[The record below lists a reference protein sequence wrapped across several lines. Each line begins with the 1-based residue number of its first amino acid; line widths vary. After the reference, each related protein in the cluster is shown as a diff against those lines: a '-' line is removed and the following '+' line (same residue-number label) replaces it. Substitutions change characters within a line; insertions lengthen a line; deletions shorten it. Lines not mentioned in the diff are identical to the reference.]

1 MSKIISLANQKGGVG
16 KTTTSINLAAALAK
30 QGERVLLIDA
40 DPQANTSS
48 GLGIEIRELDSTI
61 YECLVNGIDP
71 HQAIVATSMKNLSVI
86 PSHIDLVGAEI
97 EMLNMEHREQL
108 LKNII
113 AKVRDEY
120 DYILIDCSPSLGLIT
135 VNALTASDSVIIPVQ
150 CEFFALEGIA
160 KLLNTIKIIKSKLNP
175 ALKIEGFLLTMFDNR
190 LRLSN
195 QVYEEVKRHF
205 GNLVY
210 KSLRGLKVY
219 MKKTGLGRGLDA
231 LIDTSHVDTNGG
243 SSISEI
249 EISAIVANPDQPRR
263 SFDEEALQELSDS
276 IREHGV
282 ISPITLRDNGDGTY
296 MIIAGERR
304 FRASKMAGLERIPAY
319 IRTAKDEQVMEWA
332 LIENIQREDL
342 DAIEIALAYQRLM
355 DDYELTQER
364 MAERVGKKRATVAN
378 YLRLLKLPAEIQV
391 GIKEKKIEMG
401 HARAI
406 LASPSAEHQL
416 ALYQRIL
423 REGLSVR
430 KVEELAQE
438 DKGAAKPKKEK
449 SANPYSELEKELSGR
464 MGLKVK
470 IQGGKVSIAFGNEQE
485 LEAIVQKLR

>member
-1 MSKIISLANQKGGVG
+1 
-16 KTTTSINLAAALAK
+16 
-30 QGERVLLIDA
+30 
-40 DPQANTSS
+40 
-48 GLGIEIRELDSTI
+48 
-61 YECLVNGIDP
+61 
-71 HQAIVATSMKNLSVI
+71 
-86 PSHIDLVGAEI
+86 
-97 EMLNMEHREQL
+97 
-108 LKNII
+108 
-113 AKVRDEY
+113 
-120 DYILIDCSPSLGLIT
+120 
-135 VNALTASDSVIIPVQ
+135 
-150 CEFFALEGIA
+150 
-160 KLLNTIKIIKSKLNP
+160 
-175 ALKIEGFLLTMFDNR
+175 
-190 LRLSN
+190 
-195 QVYEEVKRHF
+195 
-205 GNLVY
+205 
-210 KSLRGLKVY
+210 

-249 EISAIVANPDQPRR
+249 ELKAITANPDQPRR
-263 SFDEEALQELSDS
+263 TFDEEALQELADS

-304 FRASKMAGLERIPAY
+304 FRASKLAGLDRIPAY

-355 DDYELTQER
+355 DDYNLTQER

-391 GIKEKKIEMG
+391 GIKERKIDMG

-406 LASPSAEHQL
+406 LSSPSMERQL

-438 DKGAAKPKKEK
+438 SKEEAQGAKPKA
-449 SANPYSELEKELSGR
+449 ANKYGPLAKELSKR
-464 MGLKVK
+464 SGLKFS
-470 IQGGKVSIAFGNEQE
+470 IRNNKVTIVFENEDE
-485 LEAIVQKLR
+485 LRLIIEKFS

>member
-1 MSKIISLANQKGGVG
+1 M
-16 KTTTSINLAAALAK
+16 
-30 QGERVLLIDA
+30 
-40 DPQANTSS
+40 
-48 GLGIEIRELDSTI
+48 
-61 YECLVNGIDP
+61 
-71 HQAIVATSMKNLSVI
+71 
-86 PSHIDLVGAEI
+86 
-97 EMLNMEHREQL
+97 
-108 LKNII
+108 
-113 AKVRDEY
+113 
-120 DYILIDCSPSLGLIT
+120 
-135 VNALTASDSVIIPVQ
+135 
-150 CEFFALEGIA
+150 
-160 KLLNTIKIIKSKLNP
+160 
-175 ALKIEGFLLTMFDNR
+175 
-190 LRLSN
+190 
-195 QVYEEVKRHF
+195 
-205 GNLVY
+205 
-210 KSLRGLKVY
+210 
-219 MKKTGLGRGLDA
+219 DA

-249 EISAIVANPDQPRR
+249 ELSAIIANPDQPRR
-263 SFDEEALQELSDS
+263 TFDEEALEELADS

-355 DDYELTQER
+355 DDYNLTQER
-364 MAERVGKKRATVAN
+364 MSERVGKKRATVAN

-406 LASPSAEHQL
+406 LATPSAERQL

-430 KVEELAQE
+430 KVEALAQE
-438 DKGAAKPKKEK
+438 DKSEIVKNRKKEK
-449 SANPYSELEKELSGR
+449 SANAYAALESELSAQT
-464 MGLKVK
+464 GLKVK
-470 IQGGKVSIAFGNEQE
+470 IQEGKVLIAFANEEE
-485 LEAIVQKLR
+485 LSMIAAKQL